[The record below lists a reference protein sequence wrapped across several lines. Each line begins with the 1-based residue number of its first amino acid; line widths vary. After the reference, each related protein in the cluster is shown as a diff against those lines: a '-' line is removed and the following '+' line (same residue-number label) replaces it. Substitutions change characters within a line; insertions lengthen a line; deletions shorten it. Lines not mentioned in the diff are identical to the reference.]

1 MSDLG
6 EMLDNAMKDPRFSTI
21 LSSLKEKADKG
32 EIDLKSLADEL
43 SGKEASPAARKA
55 GIAEHKKLLSAL
67 RPYLRDEK
75 KGAVD
80 SILKIGEFSGVI
92 EALSKNDCGR

>member
-55 GIAEHKKLLSAL
+55 GIVEHKKLLSAL